1 MKFDRKLIKRFAS
14 FLKGSRKMVMISI
27 ITAILSSGIGIL
39 LPFLVGR
46 AIDSINEDGV
56 DYGTLTRYIVIMLVL
71 IVISALFQL
80 FMNRT
85 NNKISYNV
93 TEKIR
98 NEAYGKVRKLPVS
111 YIDNT
116 SVGSIQS
123 MVISDCETIG
133 DGLIMFMNQFFA
145 GITAII
151 FTLVIMLVADW
162 KLALFV
168 LVFTP
173 VSFLV
178 SYFIASRSF
187 SSFKAQS
194 EIRSRQTS
202 FISEGTGN
210 FRIIHLF
217 NINEMICNDFDK
229 INEDYKRTSR
239 KATFLSSITNPSTRF
254 VNSLIYAGVAFIG
267 AGHVTSGAITVGLLA
282 SMLAYASQFMKPFN
296 DLSSVY
302 TELSDSMACLTRIFK
317 FLDEAELDDDLTS
330 ENVDEDLTWD
340 REGDFEIEFKDVSF
354 RYPDGDEYVLENF
367 NLKVPKGTNV
377 AIVGETGAGKST
389 LVNLVCRFFKPTK
402 GRILIDGRDAAE
414 RSLLWLHS
422 NLGYVLQTPHLFSGS
437 VRENLRYG
445 KADATDEEIM
455 EALRLVSAE
464 DIVKKMEKGLDSDVG
479 EDGGMLSTGEK
490 QLLSF
495 ARAIL
500 ADPKILILDEATSS
514 IDTVTERAI
523 QDAIVTVTKGR
534 TSFVIAHRLSTIVDA
549 DIILVVRDGKITERG
564 KHKELMAQKGYYYDL
579 FTRQFD
585 ERSFSLI

>member
-317 FLDEAELDDDLTS
+317 FLDEAELDDDLTA

-354 RYPDGDEYVLENF
+354 SYV
-367 NLKVPKGTNV
+367 KDQPVIKNV
-377 AIVGETGAGKST
+377 SFKIKAGSSCAIVGPTGCGKTTLINLLLRFYEPDSGEI
-389 LVNLVCRFFKPTK
+389 LVNGKPISQVPRNTLRK
-402 GRILIDGRDAAE
+402 Y
-414 RSLLWLHS
+414 
-422 NLGYVLQTPHLFSGS
+422 LGVVTQDTWF
-437 VRENLRYG
+437 RN
-445 KADATDEEIM
+445 ADIM
-455 EALRLVSAE
+455 ENIKFGRPLLSDEDAISTAKVSGADSFIRKLPNKYHE
-464 DIVKKMEKGLDSDVG
+464 QISSSRDDISEGQR
-479 EDGGMLSTGEK
+479 
-490 QLLSF
+490 QLLSIT
-495 ARAIL
+495 RAM
-500 ADPKILILDEATSS
+500 ASDPCILILDEATSS
-514 IDTVTERAI
+514 VDILTEVKI
-523 QDAIVTVTKGR
+523 QKAVKDLLKGR
-534 TSFVIAHRLSTIVDA
+534 TSLVIAHRLSTIVDA
-549 DIILVVRDGKITERG
+549 DMIVVMEDGRVSEIG
-564 KHKELMAQKGYYYDL
+564 KHEDMIDSGGFYSKLYKSYTE
-579 FTRQFD
+579 
-585 ERSFSLI
+585 

>member
-56 DYGTLTRYIVIMLVL
+56 DYVTLTRYIVIMLVL

-354 RYPDGDEYVLENF
+354 SYV
-367 NLKVPKGTNV
+367 KDQPVIKNV
-377 AIVGETGAGKST
+377 SFKIKAGSSCAIVGPTGCGKTTLINLLLRFYEPDSGEI
-389 LVNLVCRFFKPTK
+389 LVNGKPISQVPRNTLRK
-402 GRILIDGRDAAE
+402 Y
-414 RSLLWLHS
+414 
-422 NLGYVLQTPHLFSGS
+422 LGVVTQDTWF
-437 VRENLRYG
+437 RN
-445 KADATDEEIM
+445 ADIM
-455 EALRLVSAE
+455 ENIKFGRPLLSDEDAISTAKVSGADSFIRKLPNKYHE
-464 DIVKKMEKGLDSDVG
+464 QILSSRDDISEGQR
-479 EDGGMLSTGEK
+479 
-490 QLLSF
+490 QLLSIT
-495 ARAIL
+495 RAM
-500 ADPKILILDEATSS
+500 ASDPCILILDEATSS
-514 IDTVTERAI
+514 VDILTEVKI
-523 QDAIVTVTKGR
+523 QKAVKDLLKGR
-534 TSFVIAHRLSTIVDA
+534 TSLVIAHRLSTIVDA
-549 DIILVVRDGKITERG
+549 DMIVVMEDGRVSEIG
-564 KHKELMAQKGYYYDL
+564 KHEDMIDSGGFYSKLYKSYTE
-579 FTRQFD
+579 
-585 ERSFSLI
+585 